1 MHKKSMAGRQ
11 AGRGRTDWT
20 FRVFGGGEVMCMSI
34 LAQRVASADEP
45 LSLLRLGARPGEIRA
60 FPGWSSLLP
69 CTASKL
75 VQAKDRAGALERVP
89 LATLRCSCSCSCLL
103 VLRLVRSCARGG
115 DP

>member
-1 MHKKSMAGRQ
+1 
-11 AGRGRTDWT
+11 
-20 FRVFGGGEVMCMSI
+20 MCMSI

-103 VLRLVRSCARGG
+103 VLRLVTLEGRARGEVTH
-115 DP
+115 DPRTLVRTSLL